1 MRRTVH
7 SLFCWSLGFAAIAT
21 GLAFSMVGPTHAAE
35 IRVYAAG
42 AVQKGVQALAAEFEA
57 KTGHRIVATYD
68 TVGSLR
74 DKVLAGDAPHIV
86 IVSAPALKALEEK
99 SRLLAGTRKDIG
111 KTGVGLMGHPDAHRN
126 SLVDIASPEKLK
138 TLLLSAKSIAHA
150 DPARGATAGTHF
162 RKIIGELG
170 IAETLAPRITVVP
183 FGGAIAEQ
191 VAAGAFELGVSQ
203 ATEIV
208 PNPNVRFL
216 GFLPDPL
223 QLWTVYGAAGV
234 APMEPAAA
242 EFMALL
248 TGPAGQAAFATI
260 GFRP

>member
-7 SLFCWSLGFAAIAT
+7 NLFRALLGVALAATLLDQPA
-21 GLAFSMVGPTHAAE
+21 AHAAE
-35 IRVYAAG
+35 VRVYAAG

-57 KTGHRIVATYD
+57 RTGHKIVATYD

-86 IVSAPALKALEEK
+86 IVSAPALKALDDK
-99 SRLLAGTRKDIG
+99 GRLLAGSRTDIG
-111 KTGVGLMGHPDAHRN
+111 KTGVGLMSHPDAHRN
-126 SLVDIASPEKLK
+126 SLVDIATPDKLK
-138 TLLLSAKSIAHA
+138 AVLLAAKSIAHA

-170 IAETLAPRITVVP
+170 IADALGPRITVVP
-183 FGGAIAEQ
+183 FGGAIAEH
-191 VAAGAFELGVSQ
+191 VAAGTFEIGVSQ

-223 QLWTVYGAAGV
+223 QLWTVYGAAAV
-234 APMEPAAA
+234 APMEPAAT
-242 EFMALL
+242 EFQALL
-248 TGPAGQAAFATI
+248 NSAAGQAAFAKI

>member
-7 SLFCWSLGFAAIAT
+7 SLFRSLLGGGLVAALF
-21 GLAFSMVGPTHAAE
+21 GLTSADAAE
-35 IRVYAAG
+35 VRVYAAG
-42 AVQKGVQALAAEFEA
+42 AVQKGVQALAADFEA
-57 KTGHRIVATYD
+57 KTGHTIIATFD

-74 DKVLAGDAPHIV
+74 DKVLAGDSPHIV
-86 IVSAPALKALEEK
+86 IVSAPALKALDEK
-99 SRLLAGTRKDIG
+99 GRLQAGSRTDIG

-126 SLVDIASPEKLK
+126 SLVDIATPDKLK
-138 TLLLSAKSIAHA
+138 GVLLAAKSIAHA

-191 VAAGAFELGVSQ
+191 VAAGAFEIGVSQ

-234 APMEPAAA
+234 APADAASRD
-242 EFMALL
+242 FMAVLSS
-248 TGPAGQAAFATI
+248 PAGQAAFAKI